1 MGGGKVPALTSAQI
15 LDFDTGINVNNW
27 RSLTN
32 PVSGNFILSPLSGR
46 KKRRALICGER
57 AFGIHK
63 LLQYK
68 KSIVM
73 LEIKVDW
80 NPDTV
85 YSQKY
90 SAKADSP
97 VSGRKCS

>member
-46 KKRRALICGER
+46 KKGAPSFVENAPSEYISCYN
-57 AFGIHK
+57 I
-63 LLQYK
+63 K